1 MSRGYPGQNRAMSQ
15 PVHEHKRA
23 FGASHSVTPLELF
36 FDLVFVFALTQV
48 TTLLADDLTWVG
60 LLRGFA
66 VLAVVWWAWGGY
78 AWLTNTINIDDDV
91 ASRLVL
97 LIAMVA
103 MLIVGLATPAAFGE
117 YALLF
122 GVAYFVVRCL
132 HVLLY
137 AVTTRTDPEVFGA
150 VVRLA
155 PGLLAGATLI
165 LIAGFLPAG
174 PLRGGLW
181 ALAILVDFVTPL
193 FAGTKGW
200 KVDAGHF
207 AERHSLIVII
217 ALGES
222 LIALGLSA
230 SSEKLTAGVITAAA
244 LGVLVIAAMWWLY
257 FDIVAVVAEQRL
269 AALTGQA
276 QARMARDS
284 YTYLHL
290 PMVIGIVL
298 VALGLKKTLV
308 EIDTPLTL
316 IVSISLFGGL
326 ALYLLA
332 HIAFR
337 LRNIRTLNVQ
347 RLIAAIVLLLLIP
360 AGANLPALVSLGL
373 ATAVLIVLVCYET
386 IRFRDT
392 RHRIRFHHHD

>member
-1 MSRGYPGQNRAMSQ
+1 MSERPHRHQRKLG
-15 PVHEHKRA
+15 V
-23 FGASHSVTPLELF
+23 SHSVTPLELF

-48 TTLLADDLTWVG
+48 TTLLADDLTWLG

-97 LIAMVA
+97 LTA
-103 MLIVGLATPAAFGE
+103 MLAMLVVGLATPEAFGA

-122 GVAYFVVRCL
+122 GVSYFVVRVL

-137 AVTTRTDPEVFGA
+137 AVTARSDPEVFAA
-150 VVRLA
+150 VARLA

-165 LIAGFLPAG
+165 LVAGLLPAG
-174 PLRGGLW
+174 PLRGALW
-181 ALAILVDFVTPL
+181 AIAIIVDFVAPL
-193 FAGTKGW
+193 FAGTQGW

-207 AERHSLIVII
+207 AERHGLIIII

-230 SSEKLTAGVITAAA
+230 SGEELTGGVITAAA
-244 LGVLVIAAMWWLY
+244 LGVVVIAAMWWLY
-257 FDIVAVVAEQRL
+257 FDVSAVVAEQQL

-276 QARMARDS
+276 RARTARDS

-290 PMVIGIVL
+290 PMIMGIVL

-308 EIDTPLTL
+308 DIDSPLKV
-316 IVSISLFGGL
+316 IVSVALFGGL
-326 ALYLLA
+326 ALYLVA
-332 HIAFR
+332 HLAFR
-337 LRNIRTLNVQ
+337 LRNTRTLNVQ
-347 RLIAAIVLLLLIP
+347 RLVAAIVLLLLIP
-360 AGANLPALVSLGL
+360 VGATVPALLALGI
-373 ATAVLIVLVCYET
+373 AAGVLVVLVCFEA
-386 IRFRDT
+386 IRFREA
-392 RHRIRFHHHD
+392 RHRIRFHEHD

>member
-1 MSRGYPGQNRAMSQ
+1 MDDEARENRRRFA
-15 PVHEHKRA
+15 
-23 FGASHSVTPLELF
+23 ASHSVTPLELF

-48 TTLLADDLTWVG
+48 TTLLADDLTWLG
-60 LLRGFA
+60 LLRGCA

-78 AWLTNTINIDDDV
+78 AWLTSTISIDDDV

-97 LIAMVA
+97 LVSMAA
-103 MLIVGLATPAAFGE
+103 MLVVGLATPAAFGE

-122 GVAYFVVRCL
+122 GVAYFIVRLL

-137 AVTTRTDPEVFGA
+137 AVTTRSDPEVFGA
-150 VVRLA
+150 VGRLA
-155 PGLLAGATLI
+155 PGLIAGATLI
-165 LIAGFLPAG
+165 LVAGFVPAG
-174 PLRGGLW
+174 PVRGVLW
-181 ALAILVDFVTPL
+181 ALAILIDFGAPL
-193 FAGTKGW
+193 FAGTQGW

-207 AERHSLIVII
+207 AERHGLIIII

-230 SSEKLTAGVITAAA
+230 AGEELTGGVIAAA
-244 LGVLVIAAMWWLY
+244 TLGVVVIAAMWWLY
-257 FDIVAVVAEQRL
+257 FDIVAVFAERRL
-269 AALTGQA
+269 ASLSGQE

-298 VALGLKKTLV
+298 VALGLKKTLLD
-308 EIDTPLTL
+308 IGSPLTI
-316 IVSISLFGGL
+316 IVSVSLFGGL

-337 LRNIRTLNVQ
+337 LRNTGTLNVQ
-347 RLIAAIVLLLLIP
+347 RLVAAVVLLLLIP
-360 AGANLPALVSLGL
+360 AGVSLPALLSLS
-373 ATAVLIVLVCYET
+373 LVEAILVALVGYET
-386 IRFRDT
+386 IRFPAARRAIRSHGHDDT
-392 RHRIRFHHHD
+392 

>member
-1 MSRGYPGQNRAMSQ
+1 MSENE
-15 PVHEHKRA
+15 HEHGRR
-23 FGASHSVTPLELF
+23 FTASHSVTPLELF

-48 TTLLADDLTWVG
+48 TSLLAEDLSWVG
-60 LLRGFA
+60 LLTGFA

-78 AWLTNTINIDDDV
+78 AWLTNTIDIDNDV

-97 LIAMVA
+97 LAAMAA
-103 MLIVGLATPAAFGE
+103 MLVVGLATPGAFGE

-122 GVAYFVVRCL
+122 GVAYFIVRLL

-137 AVTTRTDPEVFGA
+137 AVTTRSDSEVFGA
-150 VVRLA
+150 IARLA

-165 LIAGFLPAG
+165 LVAGFVPAG
-174 PLRGGLW
+174 PARGALW
-181 ALAILVDFVTPL
+181 ALAIVVDFTAPL
-193 FAGTKGW
+193 FAGTRGW

-207 AERHSLIVII
+207 AERHGLIIII

-230 SSEKLTAGVITAAA
+230 SGEELTGGVITASA

-269 AALTGQA
+269 ASLTGQPR
-276 QARMARDS
+276 ARMARDS

-298 VALGLKKTLV
+298 VALGLKKALLD
-308 EIDTPLTL
+308 IDTPLEL
-316 IVSISLFGGL
+316 IVSVALFGGL

-347 RLIAAIVLLLLIP
+347 RLLAAILLLLLIP
-360 AGANLPALVSLGL
+360 AGARLPALMSLSL
-373 ATAVLIVLVCYET
+373 ATTVLVILVCYET
-386 IRFRDT
+386 IRFRDA
-392 RHRIRFHHHD
+392 RHRIRFHFND

>member
-1 MSRGYPGQNRAMSQ
+1 MGQHQ
-15 PVHEHKRA
+15 HERTL
-23 FGASHSVTPLELF
+23 GASHSVTPLELF

-48 TTLLADDLTWVG
+48 TTLLADDLTWLG

-78 AWLTNTINIDDDV
+78 AWLTNTISIDDDV

-97 LIAMVA
+97 LVA
-103 MLIVGLATPAAFGE
+103 MAAMLVVGLATPAAFGD

-122 GVAYFVVRCL
+122 GVAYFVVRVL

-137 AVTTRTDPEVFGA
+137 AVTTRSDPEVFSA
-150 VVRLA
+150 VGRLA

-165 LIAGFLPAG
+165 LVAGFLPAG
-174 PLRGGLW
+174 PLRGVLW
-181 ALAILVDFVTPL
+181 ALAIIVDFVAPL
-193 FAGTKGW
+193 LAGTQGW

-207 AERHSLIVII
+207 AERHGLIIII

-230 SSEKLTAGVITAAA
+230 SGEELTAGVVTAAA
-244 LGVLVIAAMWWLY
+244 LGVVVVAAMWWLY
-257 FDIVAVVAEQRL
+257 FDIVAVAAEQRL
-269 AALTGQA
+269 ASLAGQA

-308 EIDTPLTL
+308 DIDSPLKL
-316 IVSISLFGGL
+316 IVAVALFGGL

-337 LRNIRTLNVQ
+337 LRNTQTLNVQ
-347 RLIAAIVLLLLIP
+347 RLVAAIVLLLLIP
-360 AGANLPALVSLGL
+360 AGATLPALVSLGVVAAL
-373 ATAVLIVLVCYET
+373 LVLLVGYET
-386 IRFRDT
+386 IRFRDA
-392 RHRIRFHHHD
+392 RHRIRFHEHD

>member
-1 MSRGYPGQNRAMSQ
+1 MDEVGHGHRRRFAT
-15 PVHEHKRA
+15 
-23 FGASHSVTPLELF
+23 SHSVTPLELF

-48 TTLLADDLTWVG
+48 TTLLADDLTWLG

-78 AWLTNTINIDDDV
+78 AWLTNTISIDDDV

-97 LIAMVA
+97 LVA
-103 MLIVGLATPAAFGE
+103 MAAMLVVGLATPATFGE

-122 GVAYFVVRCL
+122 GVAYFVVRLL

-137 AVTTRTDPEVFGA
+137 AVTTRSDPEVFGA
-150 VVRLA
+150 VSRLA

-165 LIAGFLPAG
+165 LVAGFVPAG
-174 PLRGGLW
+174 PVRGALW
-181 ALAILVDFVTPL
+181 AVAILIDFVAPL

-207 AERHSLIVII
+207 AERHGLIIII

-230 SSEKLTAGVITAAA
+230 AGEELTGGVIAATG
-244 LGVLVIAAMWWLY
+244 LGVVVVAAMWWLY
-257 FDIVAVVAEQRL
+257 FDIVAVFAEQRL
-269 AALTGQA
+269 ASLAGQA

-298 VALGLKKTLV
+298 VALGLKKTLLD
-308 EIDTPLTL
+308 IASPLTI
-316 IVSISLFGGL
+316 IVSVSLFGGL

-337 LRNIRTLNVQ
+337 LRNTGTLNVQ
-347 RLIAAIVLLLLIP
+347 RLVVAVLLLLLIP
-360 AGANLPALVSLGL
+360 AGVSLPALLSL
-373 ATAVLIVLVCYET
+373 ALVAAILVALVGYET
-386 IRFRDT
+386 IRFRAD
-392 RHRIRFHHHD
+392 RHRIRFHRHD

>member
-1 MSRGYPGQNRAMSQ
+1 MDDEAR
-15 PVHEHKRA
+15 EHRRRFA
-23 FGASHSVTPLELF
+23 ASHSVTPLELF

-48 TTLLADDLTWVG
+48 TTLLADDLTWLG

-78 AWLTNTINIDDDV
+78 AWLTSTISIDDDV

-97 LIAMVA
+97 LVSMAA
-103 MLIVGLATPAAFGE
+103 MLVVGLATPAAFGE

-122 GVAYFVVRCL
+122 GVAYFIVRLL
-132 HVLLY
+132 HVLIY
-137 AVTTRTDPEVFGA
+137 AVTTRSDPEVFGA
-150 VVRLA
+150 VGRLA

-165 LIAGFLPAG
+165 LVAGFVPAG
-174 PLRGGLW
+174 PVRGVLW
-181 ALAILVDFVTPL
+181 ALAILIDFGAPL
-193 FAGTKGW
+193 FAGTQGW

-207 AERHSLIVII
+207 AERHGLIIII

-230 SSEKLTAGVITAAA
+230 AGEELTGGVIAAA
-244 LGVLVIAAMWWLY
+244 TLGVVVIAAMWWLY
-257 FDIVAVVAEQRL
+257 FDIVAVFAEQRL
-269 AALTGQA
+269 ASLSGQA
-276 QARMARDS
+276 QARMARES

-298 VALGLKKTLV
+298 VALGLKKTLLD
-308 EIDTPLTL
+308 IDSPLTI
-316 IVSISLFGGL
+316 IVSVSLFGGL

-337 LRNIRTLNVQ
+337 LRNTGTLNVQ
-347 RLIAAIVLLLLIP
+347 RLVAAVVLLLLIP
-360 AGANLPALVSLGL
+360 AGVSLPALLSLS
-373 ATAVLIVLVCYET
+373 LVAAILVALVGYET
-386 IRFRDT
+386 IRFRAARRAIRSHGHDDT
-392 RHRIRFHHHD
+392 

>member
-1 MSRGYPGQNRAMSQ
+1 MSEPGHQHGRRFA
-15 PVHEHKRA
+15 A
-23 FGASHSVTPLELF
+23 AHSVTPLELF

-60 LLRGFA
+60 LLRGFG

-97 LIAMVA
+97 LIAMAA
-103 MLIVGLATPAAFGE
+103 MLVVGLATPAAFGA

-122 GVAYFVVRCL
+122 GVAYFVVRVL
-132 HVLLY
+132 HMLLY
-137 AVTTRTDPEVFGA
+137 AVTTRSDPEVFGA
-150 VVRLA
+150 VARLA
-155 PGLLAGATLI
+155 PGLLAGASLI
-165 LIAGFLPAG
+165 LVAGFLPAG
-174 PLRGGLW
+174 PVRGGLW
-181 ALAILVDFVTPL
+181 ILAILVDFVAPF

-207 AERHSLIVII
+207 AERHSLIIII

-230 SSEKLTAGVITAAA
+230 AGEELTGGVIAAAA
-244 LGVLVIAAMWWLY
+244 LGVVVVAAMWWLY
-257 FDIVAVVAEQRL
+257 FDIVAVAAEQRL
-269 AALTGQA
+269 ASLTGQA

-298 VALGLKKTLV
+298 VALGLKKTLLD
-308 EIDTPLTL
+308 IGSPLQL
-316 IVSISLFGGL
+316 IVSLALFGGL

-332 HIAFR
+332 HIVFR
-337 LRNIRTLNVQ
+337 LRNTRTLNVQ
-347 RLIAAIVLLLLIP
+347 RLVAAIVLVLLIP
-360 AGANLPALVSLGL
+360 AGVSLPALVSLG
-373 ATAVLIVLVCYET
+373 IVAGILVFLVGFET
-386 IRFRDT
+386 IRFREA
-392 RHRIRFHHHD
+392 RHRIRFHEHD